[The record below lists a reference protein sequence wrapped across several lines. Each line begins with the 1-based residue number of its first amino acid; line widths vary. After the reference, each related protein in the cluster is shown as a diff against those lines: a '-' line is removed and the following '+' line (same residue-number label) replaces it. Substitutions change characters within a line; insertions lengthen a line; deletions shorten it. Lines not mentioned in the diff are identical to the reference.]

1 MESRKDLEDM
11 AEVVETATEEVA
23 VEIAMVEAVVDTA
36 AVVVV
41 VTKLLNI
48 NPKCS
53 RILAPN
59 YHLPFLCIYQYLERS
74 ACLS

>member
-1 MESRKDLEDM
+1 MAPYAEEGCKLFVYGIQEDLEDM
-11 AEVVETATEEVA
+11 
-23 VEIAMVEAVVDTA
+23 